1 MEQFSIRVH
10 TAGFFLRITVWMGE
24 YEMYDEWDFIGAGYE
39 IIVPEPTEYR
49 VRVEKWGSP
58 IYDENVTILW
68 PAENPWID
76 IYI

>member
-1 MEQFSIRVH
+1 
-10 TAGFFLRITVWMGE
+10 MGE
-24 YEMYDEWDFIGAGYE
+24 YEIYNEWDFIGVGYE

-58 IYDENVTILW
+58 IYDENVTIPW
-68 PAENPWID
+68 PTENPLID